1 MRLTC
6 TMALLGA
13 VVELCGMSKRN
24 REFPACIGLID
35 RRLVGTVVTNNAQ
48 QSRRTGL
55 DTTHTPRARAVR
67 RRSMWFAMHVYTYVS
82 MVTKQRN
89 VCRRTVPL
97 EMQNDT
103 PKRDAPS
110 ESDCAEPLSLS
121 RQQAG
126 RSH

>member
-1 MRLTC
+1 MRLTR

-24 REFPACIGLID
+24 REFPAGIGLID

-67 RRSMWFAMHVYTYVS
+67 GRSMCFAKYVYVYVYVS

-97 EMQNDT
+97 ETQNDT

-110 ESDCAEPLSLS
+110 ESDCAEPLSSS
-121 RQQAG
+121 RQ
-126 RSH
+126 

>member
-1 MRLTC
+1 MRLTR

-24 REFPACIGLID
+24 REFPAGIGLID

-67 RRSMWFAMHVYTYVS
+67 RRSMWFAKNLSVNNVFVQLDLSERHDCCSQVVERQKASIKLLVS
-82 MVTKQRN
+82 HQ
-89 VCRRTVPL
+89 
-97 EMQNDT
+97 
-103 PKRDAPS
+103 
-110 ESDCAEPLSLS
+110 
-121 RQQAG
+121 
-126 RSH
+126 